1 MKEDNENGT
10 CESHPRKIAKQSFLY
25 KPLNKFFII
34 SFFEELLCFKNW
46 NEFMQDQNLDD
57 KIIQMLRECDEN
69 T

>member
-25 KPLNKFFII
+25 QPLNKFFII
-34 SFFEELLCFKNW
+34 SFFEELPCFKNW

-57 KIIQMLRECDEN
+57 KIIQLLRECDEN